1 MDAIE
6 AMISRVSPA
15 KLTDPAPTPDA
26 LDKMLAAAVA
36 APDHGRIR
44 PWRFVV
50 IQGAAREKFGAL
62 MAQSLARREKDIS
75 PAKLDFEKAKA
86 LRAPLLI
93 IVAATPKD
101 DPKIP
106 EIEQVEAV
114 AAATQNFVTAAH
126 ALGYGTLWRTGKVAY
141 DAEVKRELGL
151 RETDTIVGILYVG
164 SVATPGAPRKISAN
178 DFVRHWPG

>member
-1 MDAIE
+1 MDAVDV
-6 AMISRVSPA
+6 MISRVSPA
-15 KLTDPAPTPDA
+15 KLSEPAPPPEA
-26 LDKMLAAAVA
+26 LEKMLAAAVA

-50 IQGAAREKFGAL
+50 IQGQARERFGEL

-86 LRAPLLI
+86 LRAPVLVV
-93 IVAATPKD
+93 VAAAPKD

-106 EIEQVEAV
+106 EIEQIEAV
-114 AAATQNFVTAAH
+114 AAATQNFVIAAH

-141 DAEVKRELGL
+141 DAEVKTALGL
-151 RETDTIVGILYVG
+151 RGNDTVVGILYVG
-164 SVATPGAPRKISAN
+164 SIATPGAPRKIAPG
-178 DFVRHWPG
+178 DFVRHWEG